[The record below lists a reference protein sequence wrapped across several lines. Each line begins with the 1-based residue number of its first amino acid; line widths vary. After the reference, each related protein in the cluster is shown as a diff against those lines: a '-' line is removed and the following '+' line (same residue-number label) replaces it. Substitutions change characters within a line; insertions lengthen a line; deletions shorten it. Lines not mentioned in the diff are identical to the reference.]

1 MKFEF
6 DHKTGMMRPKND
18 EEIYFAKS
26 QGGGLIVDDKKNDIK
41 YIIERDERITKLFG
55 SFDKDNLNLYDM
67 RNARMIA
74 DRVVRLFGRDHKYT
88 DYHYFLKG
96 YHMNENFVQKMSDF
110 LDESVWGDIRRRG
123 NGSVEDIKKEDGEI
137 IGKLEDGTILIMSR
151 DAFADGDII
160 DFNGSKIYTFNES
173 GDEPIYV
180 AVISDGKTDVYY
192 KYDED
197 SEDTVNMVR
206 CFEADSTIRKIND
219 FGSLRAIMNQDEW
232 DDNDYFDGL
241 EIDCHENCTIFKIDG
256 FYEFSVYENRDS
268 AIDDAVDMEED
279 LLDSTTFTKKDVERF
294 RNVLGDDFLDEK
306 QMKEDLKE
314 SQETYYDEL
323 DEDDAIDELLRME
336 IIEDSEDYFDVDEYG
351 DIDHSLPKFDYN
363 DYKDAYVEKYIDGIS
378 DYIDEYISNFGY
390 DGIESYIDTRK
401 LAEKIIEA
409 DGPECEIASYD
420 SVEREERIDYITYY
434 IYRRN

>member
-6 DHKTGMMRPKND
+6 DHKTGMMRPKKD